1 MERRHYTNQLKPAP
15 MKLITIQVLF
25 FSLFFLLLFALTFN
39 LDFTGYLQQV
49 LNRNTFT
56 AAGISTLVLAADIV
70 LPVPSSMVMLLNG
83 KLFGIVNGTLISCC
97 GLLLSTIAGYAI
109 GRGLKRRLSFFVS
122 IGQQEEA
129 ARLFKRW
136 GYLILILSRPVPL
149 LSESLSIV
157 AGVQKMPFWAVLLS
171 AITGSLPGAYVYAYY
186 GFRSNAH
193 QNEYLSFFLV
203 MGIATLAF
211 LIARLFNKFFNTQK
225 HELL

>member
-1 MERRHYTNQLKPAP
+1 
-15 MKLITIQVLF
+15 MKLITLQVIT

-39 LDFTGYLQQV
+39 LDFTGYLQGV
-49 LNRNTFT
+49 LSENGAT
-56 AAGISTLVLAADIV
+56 AAGISTIVLAADIV

-97 GLLLSTIAGYAI
+97 GLLLSTLAGYAL
-109 GRGLKRRLSFFVS
+109 GRGLKRRIAAFVS
-122 IGQQEEA
+122 PVQQEEA
-129 ARLFKRW
+129 SRLFKRW

-157 AGVQKMPFWAVLLS
+157 AGIQKMPIWAVFLS

-186 GFRSNAH
+186 GFRSNEH

-203 MGIATLAF
+203 MGIAALAY
-211 LIARLFNKFFNTQK
+211 LIARLFNKFFNTQ
-225 HELL
+225 LT